1 MSAPTFPPHYKFSC
15 VAFINAVLDIPELQ
29 SLYLFP
35 VSIGFERCR
44 PLSPWPNAD
53 SVAPKRQR
61 PAILASPERSAVPA
75 TLLLVKAASFEAI
88 IVNLELAKYRAGKM
102 ADQCHGSK
110 KPLLERPNDLLVDH
124 ILFGRSTTSMP
135 NSEQSFS
142 LKGIGLLSGTY
153 SVTFFSDSRLEILSA
168 KLKNRKIHDLLRRI
182 SVIINSKVKATSSTS
197 TLPIPE
203 RSLPPLNHTLATK
216 YILTYFEQV
225 HPLFPHID
233 RKSFDYTVSSG
244 KLDDILISD
253 TAFSALYYS
262 VLALGCLYDGGG
274 SFEPGKG
281 DAWDLF
287 SVALALLPDL
297 QKSPNPLVALQAM
310 TTASVYALGVPCL
323 SIEQKII
330 TETARMVQ
338 DLTPALSKGF
348 SGPIFCRIF
357 WVVYAIEKTS
367 SFHFGRASVIID
379 SNIILP
385 LPDILESSFGTFS
398 WALIMA
404 RHCRLLSRAMDTLFC
419 PGVCQKGSQYFLLV
433 IDQLQRDLEEWMM
446 SIPEDFRPK
455 SSYQRHLLRRSIRG
469 AIGIWINYLYYSLK
483 LILLRSRLQI
493 NSHQD
498 HDSAKGVYRDQLVDV
513 SRSILEMVT
522 YIDVEPSTP
531 LWIVAGIPLS
541 ALFVLFDQ
549 VISNPKS
556 PDTRSNLALL
566 DIAGGH
572 FARIEFASGGSLPGS
587 LISEFTY
594 IAREYVNQHDA
605 FDGQQFSVQAT
616 DRNITPPVIADNRG
630 MPASTSENDAQRT
643 LPMTPPNYPATV
655 PNTMPLVTPLY
666 APIETLWD
674 HGNNPLFGID
684 VMDIFSSIM

>member
-1 MSAPTFPPHYKFSC
+1 MSPTKPLAQRRLRGAQISKACDSC
-15 VAFINAVLDIPELQ
+15 KSRKIRCSATVIEAEKPSTLSQDLAV
-29 SLYLFP
+29 
-35 VSIGFERCR
+35 
-44 PLSPWPNAD
+44 
-53 SVAPKRQR
+53 
-61 PAILASPERSAVPA
+61 
-75 TLLLVKAASFEAI
+75 
-88 IVNLELAKYRAGKM
+88 
-102 ADQCHGSK
+102 DQCHQSK
-110 KPLLERPNDLLVDH
+110 HRFLERPNDLLVDH
-124 ILFGRSTTSMP
+124 ILFGRSATSMQS
-135 NSEQSFS
+135 SEQSFS
-142 LKGIGLLSGTY
+142 LKSGPANLLIGH
-153 SVTFFSDSRLEILSA
+153 RLAHGKLADILS
-168 KLKNRKIHDLLRRI
+168 N
-182 SVIINSKVKATSSTS
+182 
-197 TLPIPE
+197 
-203 RSLPPLNHTLATK
+203 
-216 YILTYFEQV
+216 
-225 HPLFPHID
+225 
-233 RKSFDYTVSSG
+233 
-244 KLDDILISD
+244 D

-297 QKSPNPLVALQAM
+297 PKSSNSLVALQAM
-310 TTASVYALGVPCL
+310 TTAAVYALGVPCL
-323 SIEQKII
+323 SIEQKIM

-338 DLTPALSKGF
+338 DLAPTLSKGF

-379 SNIILP
+379 ANIMLP
-385 LPDILESSFGTFS
+385 LPDIPESSFGNFS
-398 WALIMA
+398 WMHIMA

-433 IDQLQRDLEEWMM
+433 IDQLQGDLEDWMM

-455 SSYQRHLLRRSIRG
+455 PSHQRHLLRRSIKG

-498 HDSAKGVYRDQLVDV
+498 DDSAKGIYRDQLVDV

-531 LWIVAGIPLS
+531 LC

-549 VISNPKS
+549 VICNPKS

-572 FARIEFASGGSLPGS
+572 FARIEFASRGSLPGS

-594 IAREYVNQHDA
+594 IAREYVNQLGS
-605 FDGQQFSVQAT
+605 FDVLDGSQFSLQAT
-616 DRNITPPVIADNRG
+616 DQNIAPPVITDALG
-630 MPASTSENDAQRT
+630 MPVTTSQNHAQRT
-643 LPMTPPNYPATV
+643 NPTTVESLGPFRQNYGTQIVAGVLAFGQGPSFYLLTTWDSMYARAFGWYFQFLTVIGVATSLITFALGLAADLTHQDV
-655 PNTMPLVTPLY
+655 LFRAKSAVTILATPLEVLITFLY
-666 APIETLWD
+666 WSIRSHDPTLLMSQE
-674 HGNNPLFGID
+674 LFNELGIL
-684 VMDIFSSIM
+684 IP